1 MHRTVYNFLTYLAL
15 PLVLL
20 RLLWRSRKAPGY
32 RRRWRE
38 RLGWYS
44 HQTMLAP
51 GPTLILH
58 AVSVGEVHAA
68 QPLIE
73 QILAARP
80 GLNVVVTTATPT
92 GSARV
97 EKLFGKR
104 VYHVYLP
111 YDLPGAV
118 QRFLS
123 KFSPTVLVLLETE
136 LWPNLLRA
144 CESVGCKVILANA
157 RLSPKSQRSYLRV
170 AVLTQIMLQSMDTVA
185 AQASAD
191 GDRFITLGLD
201 PRKLQINGTL
211 KFDVAVNQ
219 YQLEQAQVLKST
231 WAGRPVW
238 IAASTREG
246 EENKVLQA
254 FASVLQQL
262 PHALLVLVPRH
273 PERFHE
279 ALTLAELAGFN
290 AQQFSA
296 AMPITLATQVLVG
309 DTMGDMAF
317 YYGLADLAFVGG
329 SLINTGCQNIIEPAA
344 MGLPILT
351 GPSLFN
357 FQAVSEL
364 LLTAGGME
372 TVADAET
379 LGARVAALL
388 QHTTVAREMGKKALE
403 VVAANQG
410 ATARLCKLI
419 LVRLT
424 V

>member
-80 GLNVVVTTATPT
+80 GLNVVVTTSTPT

-136 LWPNLLRA
+136 LWPNLLQA
-144 CESVGCKVILANA
+144 CERVGCKVILANA

-379 LGARVAALL
+379 LGTRVAALL

>member
-1 MHRTVYNFLTYLAL
+1 VHRIVYNFLTYLAL

-44 HQTMLAP
+44 HQTMLAA

-80 GLNVVVTTATPT
+80 GLNVVVTTSTPT

-104 VYHVYLP
+104 VNHVYLP

-118 QRFLS
+118 QRFLR

-136 LWPNLLRA
+136 LWPNLLQA
-144 CESVGCKVILANA
+144 CERVGCKVILANA

-254 FASVLQQL
+254 FTSVLQQL

-372 TVADAET
+372 IVADAET
-379 LGARVAALL
+379 LGTRVTALL
-388 QHTTVAREMGKKALE
+388 QHTTVAREMGKKALA

-419 LVRLT
+419 LVRLA

>member
-1 MHRTVYNFLTYLAL
+1 
-15 PLVLL
+15 
-20 RLLWRSRKAPGY
+20 
-32 RRRWRE
+32 
-38 RLGWYS
+38 
-44 HQTMLAP
+44 
-51 GPTLILH
+51 
-58 AVSVGEVHAA
+58 VGEVHAA

-80 GLNVVVTTATPT
+80 SLNVVVTTSTPT

-118 QRFLS
+118 QRFLR

-136 LWPNLLRA
+136 LWPNLLQA

-290 AQQFSA
+290 AQQFSS

-372 TVADAET
+372 IVADAET
-379 LGARVAALL
+379 LGTRVTALL
-388 QHTTVAREMGKKALE
+388 QHTTVAREMGKKALA

-419 LVRLT
+419 LVRLA

>member
-80 GLNVVVTTATPT
+80 GLNVVVTTSTPT

-136 LWPNLLRA
+136 LWPNLLQA
-144 CESVGCKVILANA
+144 CERVGCKVILANA

-254 FASVLQQL
+254 FASVLRQL

-290 AQQFSA
+290 AQQFST